1 MAFPPQEALSGPVSE
16 EDLVALSCSVCGRE
30 RSQTLFCVSDLQPVC
45 VECGDSEDHEDHRF
59 RPIVEAAQELRQE
72 LDQSLLPL
80 KEELEKAKD
89 FQEMLLVIADCV
101 KKQSHQTKRQI
112 QDQFNKMHQFLEE
125 EEEARLKALTEED
138 EQKIQKMKD
147 KMDGCEQRD
156 RSSYKAAVE
165 RVQRCPL
172 LEEPQLGP
180 GALIDQAKHLGNLAF
195 NVWSSMKTMVH
206 FSPVIMDPNR
216 STSEIVLSDDL
227 TSFTTEKQRGPNA
240 AGTETGWA
248 LVLGS
253 EGFDCGSWSWSVEV
267 GNSGEWAVGVVT
279 DSLEEEDVEGWSVA
293 LSEGEY
299 AAVQN
304 EEHLTSLQLQS
315 NPVRIRVRLD
325 CDRHDVSFYD
335 ADANTHIHSF
345 THISPNKLFPYFGS
359 TNKYKIKIEPEDVTL
374 V

>member
-1 MAFPPQEALSGPVSE
+1 MMAFPPQEALSGPVSE

-156 RSSYKAAVE
+156 RSSVRNHQSLRGAAE
-165 RVQRCPL
+165 SRRRLLPAPVQGCSGESAALPPAGGTAAGPRSSDRPGQTSG
-172 LEEPQLGP
+172 QLGLQRLEQHEDD
-180 GALIDQAKHLGNLAF
+180 GAL
-195 NVWSSMKTMVH
+195 
-206 FSPVIMDPNR
+206 
-216 STSEIVLSDDL
+216 LSCHNG
-227 TSFTTEKQRGPNA
+227 SKQ
-240 AGTETGWA
+240 
-248 LVLGS
+248 
-253 EGFDCGSWSWSVEV
+253 
-267 GNSGEWAVGVVT
+267 
-279 DSLEEEDVEGWSVA
+279 
-293 LSEGEY
+293 
-299 AAVQN
+299 
-304 EEHLTSLQLQS
+304 
-315 NPVRIRVRLD
+315 
-325 CDRHDVSFYD
+325 
-335 ADANTHIHSF
+335 IHQ
-345 THISPNKLFPYFGS
+345 
-359 TNKYKIKIEPEDVTL
+359 
-374 V
+374 